1 MAKTRIGILVSGH
14 GSNLQAIIN
23 AIEGGKL
30 PGIEVAVVVSNR
42 RQAYAITRAI
52 RHGIPT
58 VYFPLR
64 PYTVAGRPRT
74 AYDTDLARIVMGFG
88 VTWVVLAGWMH
99 ILSHAFIKHFPNRIL
114 NLHPALPGSF
124 PGTHAIERAY
134 QAYQE
139 GQIQETGVMVHLV
152 PDEAVDAGPVVA
164 KATVPIY
171 PQDTLETLE
180 ARIHETEHKVLI
192 QALQSQLSSEPQ
204 AP

>member
-1 MAKTRIGILVSGH
+1 
-14 GSNLQAIIN
+14 
-23 AIEGGKL
+23 
-30 PGIEVAVVVSNR
+30 
-42 RQAYAITRAI
+42 
-52 RHGIPT
+52 
-58 VYFPLR
+58 
-64 PYTVAGRPRT
+64 
-74 AYDTDLARIVMGFG
+74 MGFG

-192 QALQSQLSSEPQ
+192 QALQSQLSSESQVP
-204 AP
+204 

>member
-1 MAKTRIGILVSGH
+1 MTKTRIGILVSGH
-14 GSNLQAIIN
+14 GSNLQAIID

>member
-74 AYDTDLARIVMGFG
+74 AYDTDLVRIVMGFG

-139 GQIQETGVMVHLV
+139 GRIQETGVMVHLV

-192 QALQSQLSSEPQ
+192 QALQSQLSSESQVP
-204 AP
+204 